1 MARVILVLAIVGV
14 TIYAAIDCF
23 RSEDSE
29 IRGLPKPLWLLMIVA
44 VAPAGA
50 IAWLV
55 LGRSKPPAGG
65 GGGGGGLP
73 PVIAPDDDP
82 DFLRSLDKKRREP

>member
-23 RSEDSE
+23 RSADSE
-29 IRGLPKPLWLLMIVA
+29 IRGMPKPLWLLLIIA

-50 IAWLV
+50 IAWLL
-55 LGRSKPPAGG
+55 LGRTRPPADGH
-65 GGGGGGLP
+65 GGGGLP

-82 DFLRSLDKKRREP
+82 DFLRSLDEKRREP